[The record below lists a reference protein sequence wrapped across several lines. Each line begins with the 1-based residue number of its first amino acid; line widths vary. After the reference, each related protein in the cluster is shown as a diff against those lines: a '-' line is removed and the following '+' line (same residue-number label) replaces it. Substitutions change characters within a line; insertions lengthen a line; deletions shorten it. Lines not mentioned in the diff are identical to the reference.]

1 MRILYYDNNRHSDI
15 EESIGVEFAPF
26 DEVLRK
32 ADFVSLHTP
41 LSPDT
46 HHLMSTPQFELMKPG
61 AILINTSRGGV
72 VDPAALYQALKTH
85 RIAAAA
91 LDVTETEPIIP
102 DDKLLTLDNLII
114 TPHIASASIQARDR
128 MAEIS
133 AANLIAGLR
142 GEPLPYCVNPEVY
155 R

>member
-1 MRILYYDNNRHSDI
+1 MI
-15 EESIGVEFAPF
+15 
-26 DEVLRK
+26 
-32 ADFVSLHTP
+32 
-41 LSPDT
+41 
-46 HHLMSTPQFELMKPG
+46 STSQFELMKPG

-72 VDPAALYQALKTH
+72 VDPSALYQALKTR

-91 LDVTETEPIIP
+91 LDVTEIEPILP
-102 DDKLLTLDNLII
+102 DDPLLTLDNLII